1 MAAEDRLQ
9 LDGHH
14 AVLTPEYVEF
24 DFVLAGLLTRALAW
38 LVDTVVTVVLS
49 VVVVLLPFFSL
60 YVGGAL
66 AVVGIAL
73 FITRAIN
80 TRKAARVAPSI
91 VLPASLF
98 AGGALLGLGGLAMN
112 LTSPEL
118 GFALVFIF
126 YFLVDWGYAI
136 FLEGL
141 WSGQTVGKK
150 LFGLRVIQ
158 ESGVRLGFLQAVLR
172 NLARPVDRL
181 PVFYLVGGL
190 SALFTSSQ
198 QRLGDLLAGTVVVK
212 ERRLKIPSSLSRPE
226 GDTALLGDPD
236 FRARVA
242 KVSAEEETVLFSAAM
257 RREELGIE
265 ARLNLF
271 STLSTRLQDD
281 LGFFKPPHLSD
292 EKLVLLVTA
301 SLAARRAEKS
311 KSPKLNRRSPP
322 TPATTR

>member
-1 MAAEDRLQ
+1 MAADDRLQ

-14 AVLTPEYVEF
+14 RVLTPEYVEF

-38 LVDTVVTVVLS
+38 AVDTVVTVMLS
-49 VVVVLLPFFSL
+49 VAVVLLPFFSL
-60 YVGGAL
+60 YIGAAL
-66 AVVGIAL
+66 AVVGVAIFIA
-73 FITRAIN
+73 RALD
-80 TRKAARVAPSI
+80 TQKGSAVAPSI
-91 VLPASLF
+91 VLPASLL
-98 AGGALLGLGGLAMN
+98 AAGALLGLGGLAMN

-118 GFALVFIF
+118 GFALVFIL
-126 YFLVDWGYAI
+126 YFLIDWGYAI

-181 PVFYLVGGL
+181 PLFYLVGGL

-271 STLSTRLQDD
+271 STLSMRLQDD

-311 KSPKLNRRSPP
+311 KSPKVNRRSPAVP
-322 TPATTR
+322 R